1 MADSNTIGKL
11 FVQLLLDDDE
21 FDLEEP
27 ERQIKEFGAQLDG
40 FASQVEEVFTTA
52 AKAVAAATAGIVA
65 SSAVVGANFQAQMT
79 QVGVIA
85 GATGDEFQALT
96 DKARELGASTAF
108 SATEAADAMGILAGA
123 GLSVNEVISATGDV
137 LNLAGAGGTT
147 LDVAASTLASTL
159 SQFQLTAGDAAQVV
173 DVFAKVTAASQFR
186 VEDLAEAMK
195 YGGTVGAGF
204 GWSLEQTVAALAMF
218 RDMGLQG
225 SAAGTALR
233 SAMVGATQANAQN
246 IAVLAKYGL
255 TMAEINPETHSF
267 AEILQTVG
275 KVGITTSDAMVVFGT
290 EAGAAFATLARAAAD
305 GDTKYQDM
313 LTSLENA
320 SGTAAE
326 MFGTMQD
333 NVLGD
338 FKNLQSGAEE
348 ILLAIFDTM
357 KGPLSDVLQALSATL
372 GEVITYFK
380 ANGPAITAAL
390 QTQADRFIGW
400 LQTNQELIAV
410 AFTDG
415 AKAVVELIDVLG
427 RLAPMLDEIAILVTA
442 IFVAKKVLDFAMAL
456 QTLVD
461 GFMAVRTAILA
472 TDAALTVST
481 GGMYAA
487 VVAVGALVTAIGTLI
502 YQYVE
507 AENAADR
514 LREAQDRLAKNNVTQ
529 DAARAAALEAYLT
542 KKRAEAQAELEA
554 GAASGNLSEAR
565 RKELELL
572 TSLTGATAQQMEAAG
587 KLVVINGELR
597 TVSSIVDEGDVETV
611 HALTSRVEAFSAQA
625 EKAKKNAQ
633 LLQDQITEFEKAGG
647 PPEGYVGTY
656 FPETKTK
663 IAARSIEELTAQM
676 EEFKRTAAE
685 YQGAAS
691 QITSD
696 AGKANVAALDAARA
710 AEKGAKSVTA
720 GMQKAGEEAE
730 KAAKK
735 AEEAWERAFQTA
747 TAASA
752 SALARAREQYE
763 DTVLDGVEKV
773 EAAHARELADLK
785 ATREKALAEVKDN
798 DIATMIVEKQFAEAR
813 TLMEKRQAV
822 EIRRAKWEEVKKE
835 LEARQKTEEAV
846 RNLEDDSLSETKK
859 LELER
864 AAFIRQ
870 HSTLSASQRARVEAV
885 YAAKIEAI
893 HQKDVDALTALEREG
908 LKRSKQIDLERV
920 QFFKEHTTLTT
931 EERARA
937 ERVFTDKKKQ
947 ALAQERAETVAAVK
961 QTASDVLS
969 VLGTVAGAVVDV
981 GKGLLQLGG
990 YIVSALGGVVE
1001 AAKEAVKAIT
1011 SIFTAITGGEVS
1023 LDVLSYISEAIDK
1036 ITSGEAGGA
1045 SVGDVA
1051 ASLVEEMAANAHLFL
1066 DSLVEGLPDVVDALL
1081 TYMPELVQAVA
1092 EALPTLAEEV
1102 AALVPEVVATLA
1114 ENIPILLQG
1123 IADALPIVIEALV
1136 DAIPDIVAVIADAVP
1151 MILEAVVEQLPILIA
1166 GIAQAIPDLVAVIVD
1181 NLPTVVQGI
1190 VDNLPA
1196 VVEALA
1202 AAIPDIVTAVA
1213 EAIPDLVQVV
1223 VDQLPVI
1230 IDAIVASIPPIV
1242 DALKEAIPIL
1252 TKGLMDALPKL
1263 VMGLVNGILEM
1274 IPTLIEQLPVVIQ
1287 GIMDLLP
1294 GLISAILG
1302 ALPEIITA
1310 IIRAIPQIVGSIL
1323 GALPD
1328 IIMAIIA
1335 AIPDIILA
1343 LVEELPGMVTDLI
1356 VEITKAIPQII
1367 IALIDALFTELI
1379 PRLPEIVIEL
1389 VTSLAESLWDLVF
1402 QLWEWLKDA
1411 ISNLWDSIFG
1421 GGDKKDKSSNYSGIS
1436 FVPATMRGVTLHKG
1450 EAVLTAQENARRMF
1464 GGAAGADQ
1472 SNPSAPVVTAG
1483 QGGIGPAQ
1491 ALEALFAVDGRI
1503 IDGVLLRANENGR
1516 GKVTTMMKRR
1526 AGVRSGIK
1534 TSGRF
1539 KLWSK

>member
-456 QTLVD
+456 QTLVE

-597 TVSSIVDEGDVETV
+597 TVSSIVDEGDVDTV
-611 HALTSRVEAFSAQA
+611 HALTARVEAFTAQA
-625 EKAKKNAQ
+625 EKAKKNAA
-633 LLQDQITEFEKAGG
+633 LLQEQITQFEKTGA
-647 PPEGYVGTY
+647 PEGLTALY
-656 FPETKTK
+656 FPETETRV
-663 IAARSIEELTAQM
+663 AVRSVEEMTATM
-676 EEFKRTAAE
+676 EDFKRTAAE
-685 YQGAAS
+685 YGAAAS
-691 QITSD
+691 QLTSD
-696 AGKANVAALDAARA
+696 VGKANVAALDAAVA
-710 AEKGAKSVTA
+710 AEKGAKASTS
-720 GMQKAGEEAE
+720 GMKQMGEEAE
-730 KAAKK
+730 RAAKR
-735 AEEAWERAFQTA
+735 AEEAWERAFQSA
-747 TAASA
+747 TQASA

-763 DTVLDGVEKV
+763 DTTLDGVEKV
-773 EAAHARELADLK
+773 EAAHRRELEDLE
-785 ATREKALAEVKDN
+785 ATKQKALEEVKDN
-798 DIATMIVEKQFAEAR
+798 EIATMIVEKQFAQAR

-822 EIRRAKWEEVKKE
+822 EVRRAKWEQVKKE
-835 LEARQKTEEAV
+835 LEDRQRTEDAV
-846 RNLEDDSLSETKK
+846 RGLEEDGLSETKRI
-859 LELER
+859 ELER
-864 AAFIRQ
+864 AAFLRT
-870 HSTLSASQRARVEAV
+870 HANLTASQRARVEAA

-893 HQKDVDALTALEREG
+893 HAKDVAALVALEQQG
-908 LKRSKQIDLERV
+908 LKRSKQIDLERAK
-920 QFFKEHTTLTT
+920 FFEEHTTLTS
-931 EERARA
+931 EERVRA
-937 ERVFTDKKKQ
+937 EQHFTDEKKK
-947 ALAQERAETVAAVK
+947 ALAQERQETIAAVK
-961 QTASDVLS
+961 QTAADVLS
-969 VLGTVAGAVVDV
+969 VLGTVAGAVVEV
-981 GKGLLQLGG
+981 GKGIVQVGG
-990 YIVSALGGVVE
+990 YIVDALGGIVA
-1001 AAKEAVKAIT
+1001 AAKEVVSAIT
-1011 SIFTAITGGEVS
+1011 SIFSAITGGEVS
-1023 LDVLSYISEAIDK
+1023 LDVLSYISEAMDA

-1045 SVGDVA
+1045 SVGEVA
-1051 ASLVEEMAANAHLFL
+1051 ANFVAEMAANAGLFL
-1066 DSLVEGLPDVVDALL
+1066 DSLVEGLPDVVEALL
-1081 TYMPELVQAVA
+1081 TYMPELIQAVA
-1092 EALPTLAEEV
+1092 EALPILAEEI
-1102 AALVPEVVATLA
+1102 AALIPDIVTVLV

-1123 IADALPIVIEALV
+1123 LADALPIVIQALM
-1136 DAIPDIVAVIADAVP
+1136 DAIPDIVAVIAEAVP
-1151 MILEAVVEQLPILIA
+1151 MILQAIVENLPILIEGLA
-1166 GIAQAIPDLVAVIVD
+1166 NAIPDLVAVIVD

-1196 VVEALA
+1196 VVEAIA
-1202 AAIPDIVTAVA
+1202 GAIPDLVTAVA
-1213 EAIPDLVQVV
+1213 DAIPDLVQVV
-1223 VDQLPVI
+1223 VDQLPTI
-1230 IDAIVASIPPIV
+1230 IDAIVASIDPIV
-1242 DALKEAIPIL
+1242 SALKEAIPIL
-1252 TKGLMDALPKL
+1252 VKGVLDALPDL
-1263 VMGLVNGILEM
+1263 ILGLVNGILEL
-1274 IPTLIEQLPVVIQ
+1274 IPTLIEQLPVFVQAIV
-1287 GIMDLLP
+1287 DLLP
-1294 GLISAILG
+1294 GLITAILGAIPEIITAILDAIPQIVSAILE

-1310 IIRAIPQIVGSIL
+1310 IIAG
-1323 GALPD
+1323 
-1328 IIMAIIA
+1328 
-1335 AIPDIILA
+1335 IPDIILA
-1343 LVEELPGMVTDLI
+1343 LVEELPGMVTEL
-1356 VEITKAIPQII
+1356 VVAITKAIPEII
-1367 IALIDALFTELI
+1367 VALISALFTELI

-1389 VTSLAESLWDLVF
+1389 VTSLAESLWDLLE
-1402 QLWEWLKDA
+1402 QLWEWLSDA

-1421 GGDKKDKSSNYSGIS
+1421 GGDDKDKKSNYSGIS

-1450 EAVLTAQENARRMF
+1450 EAVLTAQENQRRLF

-1472 SNPSAPVVTAG
+1472 SNPSAPVVSAG
-1483 QGGIGPAQ
+1483 QGGVGPAQ
-1491 ALEALFAVDGRI
+1491 MLEALFAVDGRI